1 MNDWVYDLQRFAE
14 GDAAEGA
21 AADSPADDAGQG
33 ATQEASEG
41 TGTPPAVEEPQQIPA
56 GGFGLHVDPV
66 TGVRSLVELDAPKE
80 EKEEPKDGDAP
91 QIPQQPTVPAAPVAY
106 TANEL
111 LAAMTTGRVDE
122 SRVPE
127 DLRAQYVAIRQQQQI
142 AALTA
147 QTQQTQQTQQMQAAQ
162 MQTQQPPQ
170 EVQTPQQDA
179 DVYRRIQE
187 AAETK
192 AMQDLGITR
201 EQLAELSYSDDPE
214 ETKKAEAYRVAV
226 QINVNA
232 ITREVDAYQRAFAQ
246 QQAEAQAFMQEFVP
260 KMQQVQREESNFN
273 QIDLMMETFYQQLP
287 YQEAVQIV
295 EAVRRYQNGTS
306 TRADIPLLE
315 SYYNK
320 TRAAFYAKQTGL
332 SSAPTPV
339 PKAAPP
345 QVEGAGKVA
354 AAPSAQVDWS
364 AMRTMGVR
372 ERSEFLRAH
381 MPH

>member
-21 AADSPADDAGQG
+21 AADTPQAPAGAGVQEG
-33 ATQEASEG
+33 AATGA
-41 TGTPPAVEEPQQIPA
+41 GTPPAVEVHTEEGASDTPPA
-56 GGFGLHVDPV
+56 GGFAIQVDPV
-66 TGVRSLVELDAPKE
+66 TGARTLVQFTE
-80 EKEEPKDGDAP
+80 EKNERTVAADEAS
-91 QIPQQPTVPAAPVAY
+91 QQPQERWAAPAAY

-111 LAAMTTGRVDE
+111 LAALTTGRVDE
-122 SRVPE
+122 SRIPDE
-127 DLRAQYVAIRQQQQI
+127 LRANYVAIRQQQQI

-147 QTQQTQQTQQMQAAQ
+147 QQQAMQM
-162 MQTQQPPQ
+162 QPPQ
-170 EVQTPQQDA
+170 PPVAESEQSQEGA
-179 DVYRRIQE
+179 ELYRRIQE
-187 AAETK
+187 AAEKK
-192 AMQDLGITR
+192 AMKDFGIAP
-201 EQLAELSYSDDPE
+201 EQLSEMLYSDDPA
-214 ETKKAEAYRVAV
+214 ETKKVEEFRVAV
-226 QINVNA
+226 QMNVNA
-232 ITREVDAYQRAFAQ
+232 ITREIDAYQMTLRQ
-246 QQAEAQAFMQEFVP
+246 QQAETQAFMQEFTP
-260 KMQQVQREESNFN
+260 KMQQVQASEPHFN
-273 QIDLMMETFYQQLP
+273 QIDVMMETYYQQLP
-287 YQEAVQIV
+287 YNEAVQVV

-306 TRADIPLLE
+306 TRADIPVLE
-315 SYYNK
+315 GYYNK

-332 SSAPTPV
+332 SSAPTPA

>member
-21 AADSPADDAGQG
+21 AADTPQAPAGQSVQEG
-33 ATQEASEG
+33 AATGA
-41 TGTPPAVEEPQQIPA
+41 GTPPAVEVHIEEGASDTPSA
-56 GGFGLHVDPV
+56 GGFAIQVDPV
-66 TGVRSLVELDAPKE
+66 TGARRLVQFTE
-80 EKEEPKDGDAP
+80 EKNEGTSATDEASQQTQEP
-91 QIPQQPTVPAAPVAY
+91 PAAPAAY

-111 LAAMTTGRVDE
+111 LAALTTGRVDE
-122 SRVPE
+122 SRIPE
-127 DLRAQYVAIRQQQQI
+127 ELRANYVAIRQQQQI

-147 QTQQTQQTQQMQAAQ
+147 QQQAMQM
-162 MQTQQPPQ
+162 QPPQ
-170 EVQTPQQDA
+170 PPTAEGGLPQEGA
-179 DVYRRIQE
+179 ELYRRIQD
-187 AAETK
+187 AAEKK
-192 AMQDLGITR
+192 AMKDFGIAP
-201 EQLAELSYSDDPE
+201 EQLSEMLYSDDPA
-214 ETKKAEAYRVAV
+214 ETKKVEDFRVAV
-226 QINVNA
+226 QMNVNA
-232 ITREVDAYQRAFAQ
+232 ITREIDAYQMTLRQ
-246 QQAEAQAFMQEFVP
+246 QQAETQAFMQEFTP
-260 KMQQVQREESNFN
+260 KMQQVQASEPNFN
-273 QIDLMMETFYQQLP
+273 QIDVMMETYYQQLP
-287 YQEAVQIV
+287 YQEAVQIA
-295 EAVRRYQNGTS
+295 AVIERYKNGTC
-306 TRADIPLLE
+306 TRADIPLIE

-332 SSAPTPV
+332 SSAPTPA

>member
-21 AADSPADDAGQG
+21 AADTPQAPAGAGVQEG
-33 ATQEASEG
+33 AATGA
-41 TGTPPAVEEPQQIPA
+41 GTPPAVEEPQQIPA

-147 QTQQTQQTQQMQAAQ
+147 QQQAMQMQ
-162 MQTQQPPQ
+162 PPPPPTAEGEQSQ
-170 EVQTPQQDA
+170 EGA
-179 DVYRRIQE
+179 ELYRRIQD
-187 AAETK
+187 AAEKK
-192 AMQDLGITR
+192 AMKDFGIAP
-201 EQLAELSYSDDPE
+201 EQLSEMLYSDDPA
-214 ETKKAEAYRVAV
+214 ETKKVEDFRVAV
-226 QINVNA
+226 QMNVNA
-232 ITREVDAYQRAFAQ
+232 ITREIDAYQMMLRQ
-246 QQAEAQAFMQEFVP
+246 QQAETQAFMQEFTP
-260 KMQQVQREESNFN
+260 KMQQVQASEPNFN
-273 QIDLMMETFYQQLP
+273 QIDVMMETYYQQLP
-287 YQEAVQIV
+287 YQEAVQIA
-295 EAVRRYQNGTS
+295 AVIERYKNGTC

-332 SSAPTPV
+332 SSAPTPA

-364 AMRTMGVR
+364 AMRTMGMR
-372 ERSEFLRAH
+372 ERSEFLRTH
-381 MPH
+381 LH